1 MVETMKMTII
11 ASNRDTTIGI
21 TAITKKVMTTNTMT
35 MTTTPA
41 IMVQPEDPLAIT
53 TILNVEDTG
62 REDTVT
68 VVGANTQTES
78 KVAMGDVSTIE
89 IGIITL
95 LIVVGIVVIETHMDN
110 TIITMLPKAAKGL
123 AVETL
128 VPCCAGMLWEDMRL
142 YCSPIGPQS
151 ETAIQ
156 QLTSLRML
164 IMTITATR
172 ETHRLI

>member
-1 MVETMKMTII
+1 
-11 ASNRDTTIGI
+11 
-21 TAITKKVMTTNTMT
+21 MT

-53 TILNVEDTG
+53 TILNVEDTD

-110 TIITMLPKAAKGL
+110 TIITMLPKVAIGL
-123 AVETL
+123 AIETL
-128 VPCCAGMLWEDMRL
+128 VPCCAEMLWEDMRL
-142 YCSPIGPQS
+142 Y
-151 ETAIQ
+151 
-156 QLTSLRML
+156 
-164 IMTITATR
+164 
-172 ETHRLI
+172 